1 MRNARVPRKWMYTP
15 EYANSPQQNRMAQAQ
30 STHSKTIQDSDPGR
44 WSATN
49 KVLAIDGNLPATELR
64 YKHLAVKCCL
74 YMSTAWISMCF
85 SWVLGSFKLQFN
97 STQKYQHPKRKRMK
111 NTCHRWS
118 CDLAEFQ
125 TSTSY
130 VRPPGEPSWAIHEVR
145 WGDTLLA
152 SS

>member
-1 MRNARVPRKWMYTP
+1 MRNAKLCQESDCIWPSTP
-15 EYANSPQQNRMAQAQ
+15 EYAKIAHNKIEMALWSRQVECHQQSPGHWWPPASDRLLRLL
-30 STHSKTIQDSDPGR
+30 STTGCF
-44 WSATN
+44 
-49 KVLAIDGNLPATELR
+49 L
-64 YKHLAVKCCL
+64 CCL

-97 STQKYQHPKRKRMK
+97 STQKYQHPERKRMK

-130 VRPPGEPSWAIHEVR
+130 VRPPGEPSWAIHEVQ